1 LDQDID
7 RDNYQSEKASLLS
20 LKKTLE
26 GKIEELT
33 QGQHSWIKPL
43 QEWLKEAQNAGETAL
58 SPSLSDKKSLL
69 QKICGLNLSLQNRK
83 VVFTPQNQWASLC
96 DAHKK
101 ISEMPLC
108 LVLVQLYNEAKT
120 YFIHNP

>member
-1 LDQDID
+1 MFAK
-7 RDNYQSEKASLLS
+7 QSEHRFTFFVSFAFEFCILR
-20 LKKTLE
+20 
-26 GKIEELT
+26 
-33 QGQHSWIKPL
+33 P
-43 QEWLKEAQNAGETAL
+43 AL

-108 LVLVQLYNEAKT
+108 LVLVEM
-120 YFIHNP
+120 PGV